1 MHLKNAFACYLEE
14 ALEKNEFIPEPMQ
27 NDKSKNLAITLKNS
41 LIDEKIFILR
51 KWAYHAVLF

>member
-1 MHLKNAFACYLEE
+1 MLFKE

-41 LIDEKIFILR
+41 LIDEVDFILR